1 MAYKKTGIPT
11 GRPTKYDAEK
21 TPREFA
27 EYMSTWKKR
36 GDMIPTIAGLSLYLE
51 ISMDTVQEWKRHEDK
66 KLFSVMLRAMLAIQH
81 KTLVEGGLDG
91 TMNSTICKLVLS
103 KHGYSERLDIREV
116 QREHGDVSEFDDLF
130 EGFVKKG
137 PAHSL
142 PSSLPN

>member
-11 GRPTKYDAEK
+11 GRPTKYDAER
-21 TPREFA
+21 TPKEFA
-27 EYMSTWKKR
+27 EYMSVWKKN
-36 GDMIPTIAGLSLYLE
+36 GDMIPTIAGLSLHLE
-51 ISMDTVQEWKRHEDK
+51 ISMETVQAWRRDSDK
-66 KLFSVMLRAMLAIQH
+66 KIFSVMLRGLLAIQH

-137 PAHSL
+137 PAYSV
-142 PSSLPN
+142 PSSLQN